1 MFEAVDMKFYQIGF
15 RKGHSTVDA
24 AVLVIN
30 EAKEAYRRNKTI
42 MMAALDISKAFDGVW
57 TKGLIKN
64 WNPLKLGRKVP
75 REVN

>member
-57 TKGLIKN
+57 TKGIIK
-64 WNPLKLGRKVP
+64 KLESTEIG
-75 REVN
+75 